1 MRHTYYEVHMTR
13 ILYTARISSV
23 DRVMFVNRGTEMVS
37 FEFGKEIEKDVF
49 SSCHER
55 EMKKKF

>member
-1 MRHTYYEVHMTR
+1 MRHTYYEVHMT
-13 ILYTARISSV
+13 SSV
-23 DRVMFVNRGTEMVS
+23 DSVMFVNRGTEMVS
-37 FEFGKEIEKDVF
+37 FEFGKEIEKDAF